1 MIRKTFRFKTVVGT
15 NNGYFIRNGFRA
27 KANNARV
34 FETVF
39 EKSFANEDFHIDG
52 CVVHIDIKWYN
63 PNYFTKKG
71 TIHSRSGDIDGP
83 LKFIIDGICK
93 GLKIDDSLV
102 KKLTI
107 EQLDNTG
114 DHHEIEVKIEKAPPR

>member
-1 MIRKTFRFKTVVGT
+1 MIRKKLKFKKVVGT

-34 FETVF
+34 FETMF
-39 EKSFANEDFHIDG
+39 EKAFANENFVADG
-52 CVVHIDIKWYN
+52 CVIHLELKWYN
-63 PNYFTKKG
+63 PQYFTKKG

-93 GLKIDDSLV
+93 GLKVDDSIV

-114 DHHEIEVKIEKAPPR
+114 DYHEFEIKIEKAPPK